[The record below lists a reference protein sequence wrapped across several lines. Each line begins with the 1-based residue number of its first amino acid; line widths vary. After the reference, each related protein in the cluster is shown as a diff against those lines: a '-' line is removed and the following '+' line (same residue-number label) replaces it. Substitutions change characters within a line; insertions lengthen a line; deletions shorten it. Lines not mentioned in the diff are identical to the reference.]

1 MATTSGASG
10 FNLQLDE
17 LVEEAFERAGG
28 EMRTGYDLRTARRSL
43 NIMFADWAN
52 RGINMW
58 TIEQGEI
65 TLVQGQNTYALPDST
80 VDLIEH
86 VIRTQ
91 PNAANTQ
98 ADLTITRISVST
110 YATIPNKIQQARPIQ
125 VWIQRYNGQNSP
137 IAATLTTTITAT
149 STTVV
154 LNDVTGLPATGFIK
168 IDDEIIN
175 YSYITQNTNAKSG
188 TLFNCSRGQQET
200 IAVAHTA
207 AAAVYWAQVPA
218 ITVWPTPDGSQQYT
232 FVYWRLRRTQDAG
245 GGVNVMDVPFRFIP
259 CLAAGL
265 AFYLALK
272 IAGGAERLPVLKQQ
286 YDEAWELAASEDR
299 EKAAIRFVPRQQF
312 IGGGT

>member
-1 MATTSGASG
+1 MAITSGSSS

-28 EMRTGYDLRTARRSL
+28 ELRTGYDLRTARRSL

-58 TIEQGEI
+58 TMEQGEI
-65 TLVQGQNTYALPDST
+65 TLVQGQNTYALPDDT

-91 PNAANTQ
+91 ANVASTQ

-125 VWIQRYNGQNSP
+125 VWIQRFNGQNSP
-137 IAATLTTTITAT
+137 VAATLTTTIT
-149 STTVV
+149 STGTTIV
-154 LNDVTGLPATGFIK
+154 LDDVTGLPATGFIK

-188 TLFNCSRGQQET
+188 TLYNCFRGQQDT

-207 AAAVYWAQVPA
+207 AATVYWAQVPA
-218 ITVWPTPDGSQQYT
+218 VTVWPTPDSAQQYT

-265 AFYLALK
+265 AYYLALK

-299 EKAAIRFVPRQQF
+299 EKAAVRFVPRQQY
-312 IGGGT
+312 IGGT